1 MKKIKLIPIILLS
14 ALILSALT
22 PALADASD
30 EPAAPELLSGAAVIA
45 EAGSGRVLYELGG
58 SERRYPASI
67 TKEMTVLLAVEAI
80 ERGEAS
86 LGDAVT
92 AGPETLEGM
101 SPDGSTEEVKEG
113 ETMSLGDLLYCAMLS
128 SANEVCN
135 VIAVHI
141 SGSIESFVAEM
152 NERAAAIGCEDT
164 HFANTHGLHDEDH
177 YSTAYDLM
185 LITRECMTHEL
196 FLEIASTTRYTVPAT
211 NISGERSL
219 SNTNGLINPETRA
232 YPGYF
237 YEYARAGKT
246 GHTNEAGFC
255 LASMA
260 EREGVEL
267 VCVVLGGRAEANSDG
282 STAYTN
288 FSDSRTLYNW
298 VFSNFSMQEVLS
310 TTEIV
315 TGVTVNL
322 AEDGGQAMLRPQAA
336 IEALLPNVG
345 FDADALE
352 RSVVIFSERD
362 GETLTA
368 PIASGTVLGE
378 ITVSLDG
385 AALGTSSLVTSGT
398 VNLART
404 EFMKMEIAGFFGNLW
419 VQLIVAALIAAV
431 ALYIYSV
438 VRYRKLHKR
447 HLRSLAE
454 ARERAAEAAPAAHGP
469 AASTAAPTAAKAP
482 AEEPTTVLRTTG
494 SGRSVRHPAEDEK
507 TTVLSGVGRRSAAP
521 DGAERPAQPK
531 VSQRPVPP
539 TGDKA
544 RRDYFEE
551 FFRSKGGQNGENKD
565 NK

>member
-211 NISGERSL
+211 NMSGERSL

-288 FSDSRTLYNW
+288 FSDSRTL
-298 VFSNFSMQEVLS
+298 QL
-310 TTEIV
+310 
-315 TGVTVNL
+315 GL
-322 AEDGGQAMLRPQAA
+322 QQLQHAGGPEHDRDCHRCHREPRRGRRPGHAPPAGGHRGPAAQRRLR
-336 IEALLPNVG
+336 
-345 FDADALE
+345 
-352 RSVVIFSERD
+352 RRR
-362 GETLTA
+362 
-368 PIASGTVLGE
+368 
-378 ITVSLDG
+378 
-385 AALGTSSLVTSGT
+385 
-398 VNLART
+398 AR
-404 EFMKMEIAGFFGNLW
+404 A
-419 VQLIVAALIAAV
+419 Q
-431 ALYIYSV
+431 
-438 VRYRKLHKR
+438 RR
-447 HLRSLAE
+447 HLQR
-454 ARERAAEAAPAAHGP
+454 ARRRDAHGP
-469 AASTAAPTAAKAP
+469 HR
-482 AEEPTTVLRTTG
+482 LRHRA
-494 SGRSVRHPAEDEK
+494 GRDNR
-507 TTVLSGVGRRSAAP
+507 
-521 DGAERPAQPK
+521 QP
-531 VSQRPVPP
+531 
-539 TGDKA
+539 
-544 RRDYFEE
+544 
-551 FFRSKGGQNGENKD
+551 
-565 NK
+565 

>member
-22 PALADASD
+22 PALADAAD

-345 FDADALE
+345 FDADELE

-419 VQLIVAALIAAV
+419 VQLIVAALIAAA

-469 AASTAAPTAAKAP
+469 AASTAAPPAAKAP